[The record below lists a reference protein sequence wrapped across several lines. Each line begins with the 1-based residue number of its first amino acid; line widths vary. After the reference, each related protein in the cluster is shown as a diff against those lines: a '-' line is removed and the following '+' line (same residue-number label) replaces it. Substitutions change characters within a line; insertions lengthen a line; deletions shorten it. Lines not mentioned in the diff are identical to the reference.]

1 MGRKITVTPNV
12 EYSLKVLEKTVKGL
26 PDGETKDHA
35 NGAIEYLMKT
45 VRAGRPQARSSV
57 DCPDPLRVFPPG

>member
-1 MGRKITVTPNV
+1 MGKKITVTPNV

-35 NGAIEYLMKT
+35 NGAIEYLLEAA
-45 VRAGRPQARSSV
+45 RGGRPQTRGL
-57 DCPDPLRVFPPG
+57 DCPDPVRVFPPG